1 MDTNLVVPRFNS
13 SKMNSPTIADA
24 SSREDKREAK
34 FGAWYFRGSAAWWLV
49 VGLVMGFA
57 AFDDTLL
64 DHERTLKW
72 PDVVFGFSTKNVLL
86 LACGFHLVLGGVL
99 FAIRDTFTKVLLLV
113 WGSSVCAIYRLGFSW
128 LDVGWL
134 RLGDPCPVVRLTA
147 DKIGIN
153 PKLFGFGWGL
163 ILGGM
168 VFGAMLVLLLE
179 RRRRKRVEESAFME
193 NWRKTHKDGSPFPW
207 AG

>member
-1 MDTNLVVPRFNS
+1 
-13 SKMNSPTIADA
+13 MNSPTIADA

-34 FGAWYFRGSAAWWLV
+34 FGAWYFRAAAAWWV
-49 VGLVMGFA
+49 VLGLVMVLA
-57 AFDDTLL
+57 AFDETLL

-86 LACGFHLVLGGVL
+86 LAGGFHLVLGGIL
-99 FAIRDTFTKVLLLV
+99 FFVQDSFTKVLLLL
-113 WGSSVCAIYRLGFSW
+113 WGCSVCAIYRLGFSW
-128 LDVGWL
+128 LGPTWMKP
-134 RLGDPCPVVRLTA
+134 GEPCPVSRLTA

-153 PKLFGFGWGL
+153 PKLFGFSWAL
-163 ILGGM
+163 VIGGM
-168 VFGAMLVLLLE
+168 VVGALLVLLLE
-179 RRRRKRVEESAFME
+179 WRQRKRREEAEFME